1 MKIFLFVFSLVFHF
15 VITSCAQDDTVK
27 YEKAVQ
33 QKFDQFFHT
42 HDTTFAREVV
52 ANCDS
57 VLARKNIGDPKY
69 FYHVYTKATMLKYL
83 GKYNESLETEIRYY
97 AAKDST
103 SARYYE
109 LVALQHKMRGEVQMA
124 KTCYLKA
131 IEKYETYPQTETTL
145 ISIAGCYLNM
155 GEEKTAKKKLK
166 EYLKTNDS
174 KVVKEALSNFNEMK
188 KVNSEVI
195 RLMKSESK

>member
-1 MKIFLFVFSLVFHF
+1 MKRFCLYFLMCHF
-15 VITSCAQDDTVK
+15 VVTSCAQDDTAK

-42 HDTTFAREVV
+42 HDTTFAREVI

-57 VLARKNIGDPKY
+57 VLVRKSIDDPRY
-69 FYHVYTKATMLKYL
+69 FYHVHTKATMLEFL

-131 IEKYETYPQTETTL
+131 IEKYETYPQTETIVL
-145 ISIAGCYLNM
+145 LIAGCYLNM

-174 KVVKEALSNFNEMK
+174 KVVKEALVNFKEMK
-188 KVNSEVI
+188 NGDSFKE
-195 RLMKSESK
+195 

>member
-1 MKIFLFVFSLVFHF
+1 MKNFLFVLFLMCSFF
-15 VITSCAQDDTVK
+15 VASCAQDDTAK
-27 YEKAVQ
+27 YEMAVQ

-42 HDTTFAREVV
+42 HDTTFAREVI

-57 VLARKNIGDPKY
+57 VLVRKNIDDPKY
-69 FYHVYTKATMLKYL
+69 FYHVHTKATMLEFL

-103 SARYYE
+103 SSRYYE

-131 IEKYETYPQTETTL
+131 IEKYETYPQTETIVL
-145 ISIAGCYLNM
+145 LIAGCYLNM
-155 GEEKTAKKKLK
+155 GEENIAKKKLK

-174 KVVKEALSNFNEMK
+174 KVVKEALINFKEMK
-188 KVNSEVI
+188 NGYSFKE
-195 RLMKSESK
+195 